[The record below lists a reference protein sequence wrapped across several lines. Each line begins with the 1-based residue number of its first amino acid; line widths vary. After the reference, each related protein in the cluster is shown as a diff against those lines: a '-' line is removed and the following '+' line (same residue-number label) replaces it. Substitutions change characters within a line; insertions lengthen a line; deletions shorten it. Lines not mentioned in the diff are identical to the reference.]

1 MAIVLAAA
9 LMASQDALVKLM
21 SEGLPL
27 WQMGPTSAVA
37 GLDFSYLESAAIWA
51 SLLLGTA
58 PDR

>member
-1 MAIVLAAA
+1 MAF
-9 LMASQDALVKLM
+9 QDAPVKLM

-27 WQMGPTSAVA
+27 WQMGPTSVVA
-37 GLDFSYLESAAIWA
+37 GLDFSYLGSAAIWA